1 MAFTRCPT
9 CGEMRFDKKANRC
22 ANCGHQIG
30 QFRIKLNQDLIFKH
44 SMAWLKSIVNAI
56 KSYKDNI
63 SSRRDYVGDDD

>member
-30 QFRIKLNQDLIFKH
+30 QFRIKLNQDLIFKYN
-44 SMAWLKSIVNAI
+44 MAWLKSIVNAI
-56 KSYKDNI
+56 K
-63 SSRRDYVGDDD
+63 